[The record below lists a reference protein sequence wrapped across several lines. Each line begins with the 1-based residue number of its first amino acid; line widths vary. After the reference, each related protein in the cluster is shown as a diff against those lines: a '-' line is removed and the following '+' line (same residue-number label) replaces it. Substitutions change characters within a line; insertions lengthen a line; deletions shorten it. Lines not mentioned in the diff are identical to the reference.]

1 MIHTILEIGIASLL
15 VIGSYQDI
23 KTRTVSNKI
32 TGSIAVL
39 SLIYFLLLPYITYVS
54 WHFYWLHILII
65 VGMFISYKLNAI
77 GGADIKALLPLIY
90 TFSTIPLFFFLVI
103 STIIHS
109 IIHIRYDKQVPYFIA
124 MTAAF
129 LLIKISFIQF

>member
-1 MIHTILEIGIASLL
+1 MTHIIDLSIAGMLIL
-15 VIGSYQDI
+15 GSYQDI

-39 SLIYFLLLPYITYVS
+39 SLIYFLLLPYTYYMS
-54 WHFYWLHILII
+54 WHFFWLHILI
-65 VGMFISYKLNAI
+65 VGGMFTAYKLNAI
-77 GGADIKALLPLIY
+77 GGADMKAMLPLIF

-103 STIIHS
+103 STIVHS

-124 MTAAF
+124 ITAAY
-129 LLIKISFIQF
+129 LLVRFSFIQF